1 MSEQGHT
8 NSPDPSN
15 RPVVLLESIVDIA
28 KTHVQESDE
37 GINDMLAL
45 DYGGITYSGHSI
57 RVDAY
62 SGCDMKD
69 RYVSMHEII
78 GGTQVE
84 GRKGKGRGEAH
95 GIVGTGIC
103 GGCVRTEGL

>member
-15 RPVVLLESIVDIA
+15 QPVVLLESIVDIA
-28 KTHVQESDE
+28 KTHIQESDE
-37 GINDMLAL
+37 GINDMLVL

-62 SGCDMKD
+62 SRCDMKD
-69 RYVSMHEII
+69 RYVSMCEII
-78 GGTQVE
+78 SGTHISKTCLCSRDLRE
-84 GRKGKGRGEAH
+84 LGAH
-95 GIVGTGIC
+95 RRAGSKTAPSGAV
-103 GGCVRTEGL
+103 